1 MARPTS
7 RRSLRFEN
15 LEDRQ
20 LLSSGGPSSQQQYM
34 LQLIN
39 MARTAPKVAAEW
51 VSSNVT
57 PEVRNTLNHYNV
69 DVNAVKQT
77 IASSNPL
84 PPVAWNDDLADAAQS
99 HSEDMADNQFQS
111 HEGSNGSSP
120 DDRIKAAGY
129 NNAKSSG
136 ENAFAYANSV
146 DNAMQAFLYDW
157 GVADAGHRRNLL
169 QPGVAAEKSFSDVG
183 IGIVNTGM
191 RASKAQVGPVVVTQN
206 FASKADGPAKLVGA
220 VYSDDDGSKM
230 YTPGEGRGDVR
241 IDATNLET
249 GRSQSTR
256 TWESGGYE
264 LALTPGRYRVAA
276 SRNDVLIKETTINM
290 GTVNVAQD
298 FDLSESWDGRSVA
311 ADAPAP
317 AKPAPAP
324 TTVSA
329 PTKSPTPVKIS
340 APTKS
345 STPVKVKPA
354 DNADAD
360 WKTVSAA
367 VSNSASKTPR
377 PNTFSRPPLADWT
390 TWKANSR

>member
-7 RRSLRFEN
+7 RRSLRFDN

-39 MARTAPKVAAEW
+39 MARTTPKAAAEW

-57 PEVRNTLNHYNV
+57 PEVRNTLNYYKV
-69 DVNAVKQT
+69 DVNAVKQS
-77 IASSNPL
+77 IASSTPL
-84 PPVAWNDDLADAAQS
+84 PPVAWNGDLADAAQS
-99 HSEDMADNQFQS
+99 HSEDMADKQFQS
-111 HEGSNGSSP
+111 HEGSDGSSP
-120 DDRIKAAGY
+120 EDRIKAAGY
-129 NNAKSSG
+129 NNARSSG

-169 QPGVAAEKSFSDVG
+169 QPGVSPEKSYSDVG
-183 IGIVNTGM
+183 IGIVNTGT
-191 RASKAQVGPVVVTQN
+191 RASKAQVGPVVITQN
-206 FASKADGPAKLVGA
+206 FASKSDGPAKLVGA
-220 VYSDDDGSKM
+220 VYSDDDGSNF
-230 YTPGEGRGDVR
+230 YTPGEGKGN
-241 IDATNLET
+241 IEIEATNLET

-256 TWESGGYE
+256 TWDSGGYE

-276 SRNDVLIKETTINM
+276 SRNNVLIKETTIKM
-290 GTVNVAQD
+290 GSVNVAQD
-298 FDLSESWDGRSVA
+298 FDLSEPWDGRSQTTA
-311 ADAPAP
+311 APAP

-324 TTVSA
+324 VSA
-329 PTKSPTPVKIS
+329 PAPTSAPTTTS

-345 STPVKVKPA
+345 SSPVKVKPA
-354 DNADAD
+354 DNAGAD
-360 WKTVSAA
+360 WTKVSAA
-367 VSNSASKTPR
+367 VSHTAVKTPR
-377 PNTFSRPPLADWT
+377 PSTISRPPLADWT